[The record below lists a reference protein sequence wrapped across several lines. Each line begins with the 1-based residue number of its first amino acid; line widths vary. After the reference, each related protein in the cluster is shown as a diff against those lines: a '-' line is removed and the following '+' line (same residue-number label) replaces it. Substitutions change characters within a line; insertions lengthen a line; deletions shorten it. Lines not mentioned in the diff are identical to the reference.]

1 MKRRLATVVGIA
13 ALSLPSLASPAIAA
27 GPVEPMI
34 NQRTCKVE
42 STPQI
47 VLVHSSGTITC
58 YGGSVGT
65 LNLGAVYVQSV
76 HAGGYHGQIGWSNG
90 SGGGA
95 IVFEPGDVEVVGR
108 TVNYLAIEPG
118 N

>member
-13 ALSLPSLASPAIAA
+13 ALSLLSLASPAVAA
-27 GPVEPMI
+27 GGSVGPLI

-47 VLVHSSGTITC
+47 ILVHSGSITC
-58 YGGSVGT
+58 YGGTVGT
-65 LNLGAVYVQSV
+65 LDLGGVYVQSV

-95 IVFEPGDVEVVGR
+95 IVFEPGDVELVGR
-108 TVNYLAIEPG
+108 NVNWLSIEPG